1 MKILDDDE
9 KTGILWNQNAEA
21 WTILSRKGYDI
32 YRDYLNTPTFLSM
45 LPNVLNL
52 KGLDIGCGEGHN
64 TRLLAKRGAFMTG
77 IDISDVFIEHA
88 QQMEFK
94 EPLGID
100 YRVASVHTLPFEN
113 SHFDFVTAFMSMM
126 DIPSLSKAVAEVH
139 RVLKVGGFFQF
150 SITHPVTNSPVHK
163 TIKKG
168 AEGKD
173 VLLISD
179 YFHENDV
186 FGPVEE
192 WIFSATPADERA
204 RFSRFKVPR
213 FHRTL
218 STWVNTLVD
227 HGFAILRFTEP
238 VASDEQ
244 VASCKLHD
252 IGDTRIAPYFLH
264 VLCTKQQN
272 PKIIQLATK

>member
-1 MKILDDDE
+1 VNRLDDDE
-9 KTGILWNQNAEA
+9 KAGVLWNQNAET

-32 YRDYLNTPTFLSM
+32 YRDYLNTPAFLSM
-45 LPNVLNL
+45 LPNVSNL

-64 TRLLAKRGAFMTG
+64 TRLLAKRGAIMTG

-88 QQMEFK
+88 QQMELK

-100 YRVASVHTLPFEN
+100 YRVASALRLPFDKYC
-113 SHFDFVTAFMSMM
+113 FDFVTAFMSMM
-126 DIPSLSKAVAEVH
+126 DIPSLSTVVAEVH
-139 RVLKVGGFFQF
+139 RVLKVNGFFQF
-150 SITHPVTNSPVHK
+150 SITHPVTSSPVHK
-163 TIKKG
+163 TTKMSP
-168 AEGKD
+168 EGKA
-173 VLLISD
+173 VMLIAD
-179 YFHENDV
+179 YFQENDV

-192 WIFSATPADERA
+192 WIFSATPVDERA
-204 RFSRFKVPR
+204 KFSRFKVPR

-227 HGFAILRFTEP
+227 HGFAIQRMTEP

-244 VASCKLHD
+244 IASCQKHD

-264 VLCTKQQN
+264 ILCTKRAL
-272 PKIIQLATK
+272 P